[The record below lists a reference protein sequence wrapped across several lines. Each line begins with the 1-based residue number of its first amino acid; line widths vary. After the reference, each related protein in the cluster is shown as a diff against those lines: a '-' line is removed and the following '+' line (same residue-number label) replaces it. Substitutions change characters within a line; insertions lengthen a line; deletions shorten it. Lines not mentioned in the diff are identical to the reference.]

1 MNLTF
6 KYPLMSEVNDMGDG
20 GGGSAGAVADPVP
33 DNGDAGQSGGGS
45 VLSGA
50 ASESDSGNPFD
61 FVPEKY
67 RVFGEDESFNLEA
80 SAKKMSEG
88 YSSLEKRL
96 GGDDIPPESPEGY
109 KLDAESFGEGF
120 DADAFMSDEKT
131 QSFLKSMHA
140 KGMTNSQVQ
149 EVLNYGL
156 NEWAPSLM
164 EGNQALSEQEC
175 TEALKEVWSSDAEF
189 NTQVGHAAR
198 ALKEVAG
205 EEFDTLMGKY
215 GNDPDF
221 IKIMAQFGR
230 EMGEDVPPNE
240 TDIPAGETLDD
251 LMHSEAYS
259 DPKHK
264 DHEKVSAKV
273 RSMFEK
279 KFGKSAA

>member
-6 KYPLMSEVNDMGDG
+6 KYPLMSEANDMAG
-20 GGGSAGAVADPVP
+20 GGGGDVPASTDPVP

-88 YSSLEKRL
+88 YTHLAKRL
-96 GGDDIPPESPEGY
+96 GSDDVPPESPEGY

-175 TEALKEVWSSDAEF
+175 TEALKEVWPSDAEF
-189 NTQVGHAAR
+189 NTQVGHAAK

-205 EEFDTLMGKY
+205 DEFDSLMGKY

-230 EMGEDVPPNE
+230 EMGEDAPP
-240 TDIPAGETLDD
+240 DYAPIMPSETLDD